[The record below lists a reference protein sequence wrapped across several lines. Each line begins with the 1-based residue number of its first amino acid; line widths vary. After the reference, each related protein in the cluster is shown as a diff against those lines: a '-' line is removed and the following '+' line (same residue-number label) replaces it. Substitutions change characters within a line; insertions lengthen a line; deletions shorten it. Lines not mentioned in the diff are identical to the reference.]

1 MAGGVIGKAGK
12 EVWFHPGD
20 GQVEEGSGG
29 ELHGGGEES
38 LSAKEGE
45 ESKVRGDKEEGDE
58 IELETVCWMVMVVG
72 VHVGLRGKTEGWSF
86 L

>member
-1 MAGGVIGKAGK
+1 MVPSGRWASGGG
-12 EVWFHPGD
+12 F
-20 GQVEEGSGG
+20 GG

-58 IELETVCWMVMVVG
+58 IELETVCWVVMVVEIPQ
-72 VHVGLRGKTEGWSF
+72 RGTDVKIATKGNGDARVSEEECLVF
-86 L
+86 

>member
-1 MAGGVIGKAGK
+1 MAGGVAGK

-20 GQVEEGSGG
+20 RRVEEGSRG

-38 LSAKEGE
+38 LSATEGE
-45 ESKVRGDKEEGDE
+45 ESKVKGDEEEGDE
-58 IELETVCWMVMVVG
+58 IELETVCWVVMVVG
-72 VHVGLRGKTEGWSF
+72 VQVELRGKTEGWSF